1 MVTRRER
8 PVGGLR
14 VAASFLTRVPLH
26 RDGEIDIA
34 GSVPWFPVVGLLIG
48 LVGGGVFALAS
59 EVVTAGVSAALAL
72 VVTALVTGAFHQ
84 DGLADIADAFG
95 GGWDREQRLAILKDS
110 RHGTYGVMAL
120 VLSTAVQLSAL
131 GSMSA
136 AWGLAALVAA
146 HTLARSAVLGVLAMA
161 RPARPEGL
169 GTDYATG
176 LRRGLVAAGAGV
188 GLGVTALVL
197 GPWSAPAAVAVTVT
211 SVSVVVLAHRKIGGI
226 SGDVLGAIEQVG
238 EGAVLVVVAGVAHAG
253 HLPWWR

>member
-1 MVTRRER
+1 MTGRDR
-8 PVGGLR
+8 PMRGPR

-34 GSVPWFPVVGLLIG
+34 GSTPWFPVVGLLIG

-59 EVVTAGVSAALAL
+59 EVLPPPVGAALAL
-72 VVTALVTGAFHQ
+72 AVTALVTGAFHQ

-95 GGWDREQRLAILKDS
+95 GGWDREQRLVILKDS

-120 VLSTAVQLSAL
+120 VLSTAVQFSAL
-131 GSMSA
+131 ASMTA

-146 HTLARSAVLGVLAMA
+146 HTLARSAVLVVLLTA

-176 LRRGLVAAGAGV
+176 LRRGAVVVGAAVGV
-188 GLGVTALVL
+188 GVTALML
-197 GPWSAPAAVAVTVT
+197 GPWAALAVAAVTVT
-211 SVSVVVLAHRKIGGI
+211 SISVVVLAQRKIGGI
-226 SGDVLGAIEQVG
+226 SGDVLGAIEQVA

>member
-1 MVTRRER
+1 MTRER
-8 PVGGLR
+8 PLRGLR

-34 GSVPWFPVVGLLIG
+34 GSTPWFPVVGLLIG

-59 EVVTAGVSAALAL
+59 EVLPPAVSAALAL
-72 VVTALVTGAFHQ
+72 AVTALVTGAFHQ

-120 VLSTAVQLSAL
+120 VLSTAVQFSTLA
-131 GSMSA
+131 SMTA
-136 AWGLAALVAA
+136 AWGLAAVVAA
-146 HTLARSAVLGVLAMA
+146 HTLARSAVLGVLLTA

-176 LRRGLVAAGAGV
+176 LRRGVVLVGAGV
-188 GLGVTALVL
+188 GVGVTALVL
-197 GPWSAPAAVAVTVT
+197 GPWAALAVAAVTVT
-211 SVSVVVLAHRKIGGI
+211 SISVVVLAHRKIGGI
-226 SGDVLGAIEQVG
+226 SGDVLGATEQVA